1 MLGMDSHSSKY
12 SEHIARDHTKM
23 KTKKTPELVN

>member
-23 KTKKTPELVN
+23 KTEKKLLN